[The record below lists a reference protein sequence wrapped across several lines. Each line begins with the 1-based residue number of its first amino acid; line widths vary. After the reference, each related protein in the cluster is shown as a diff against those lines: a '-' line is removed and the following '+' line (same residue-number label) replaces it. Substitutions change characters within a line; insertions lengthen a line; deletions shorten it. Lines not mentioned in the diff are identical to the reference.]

1 MANNFK
7 TTIELSAQS
16 PSGNL
21 LYTTL
26 ELPATRGESTD
37 AAHRLRNLPVRE
49 IVITGSDA
57 LPELADTR
65 LDAPTVD
72 ELNFFASRVNSL
84 PDDELAAL
92 GGVFLH
98 RGNLGEFEDG
108 LTMKDLINMTYGLD
122 GVMIAPNVAN
132 DEQLGQFVIDNEMND
147 DIAALSDEIIELL
160 DRERVGRRQRE
171 NEGGE
176 FMNGRYVVAGGFES
190 PEVYDGVT
198 LPTEEASDAVFRLHI
213 AAPDAEEGA
222 TVAVELP
229 MTQESIDLFAQEHD
243 GQPIG
248 SFVVV
253 NMESGIPQIAG
264 SQFGS
269 MDNFVLLNGIAQA
282 YSEMN
287 VTERM
292 TFKAALQA
300 QNGVSGDLS
309 DVLETAENVQD
320 YELAAFVSDEA
331 EFFKEYLAH
340 SLPTDFDVRWLDTLA
355 ISTDSLHLLER
366 LGATVT
372 DYGILSAR
380 GESLYKSIPFSAPEQ
395 DEAETHEQTNDGEIT
410 DESESA
416 DMTEDGAEITDED
429 ILTEDSAEITDE
441 SESADMTEDSADIS
455 VDDESPTEDGAEI
468 TDESESADMAEDNAD
483 ISVDDESP
491 TEDSA
496 EITDES
502 ESADM
507 AEDSADISVDEEVPT
522 EDGAEITDESE
533 SEDMTEDS
541 ADISADNDIPTED
554 STEITDESE
563 SADMTEDSADISV
576 DDNIPTE
583 DGAEITDE
591 SESADMAE
599 DSTDISVDNDVP
611 AEDSAEITDESESAD
626 MAEDNADISV
636 DDNIPTE
643 GGAEITDDNIPDE
656 DDAEITDEEI
666 LTEDSAE
673 LTDEDIPTEDSAEIT
688 DEDISIEDS
697 TEITDESESADMTED
712 SADIPVA
719 DEGEFPFD
727 EGEGACFPVE
737 DDEIPS
743 FCFEEDDQD
752 DEESEDE
759 DEDEDEDYEEYM
771 GGMTF

>member
-26 ELPATRGESTD
+26 ELPATRGEITD
-37 AAHRLRNLPVRE
+37 AAHRLRNLPVSE

-72 ELNFFASRVNSL
+72 ELNFFASRVNAL

-147 DIAALSDEIIELL
+147 DIAELSDEIIELL

-198 LPTEEASDAVFRLHI
+198 LPAEDISDAVFRLHI

-229 MTQESIDLFAQEHD
+229 MTQESIELLAQEHD

-253 NMESGIPQIAG
+253 NMESGIPQIKG

-287 VTERM
+287 VGERM

-300 QNGVSGDLS
+300 QGGLSGDLS
-309 DVLETAENVQD
+309 DILETAESVRE

-380 GESLYKSIPFSAPEQ
+380 GESLYKSIPFSAPDADEEETQEQ
-395 DEAETHEQTNDGEIT
+395 SNDGEIA

-416 DMTEDGAEITDED
+416 EMSDDGAEISADNDNPTEDSAEITDDNIPTEDGVEITDEDISTEDGTELTDDNIPTEDGAEITDED
-429 ILTEDSAEITDE
+429 ILTEDNAKLT
-441 SESADMTEDSADIS
+441 ADD
-455 VDDESPTEDGAEI
+455 VLPTEDGAELTDDNI
-468 TDESESADMAEDNAD
+468 PTEDSAELTDEN
-483 ISVDDESP
+483 IP
-491 TEDSA
+491 TKDSA
-496 EITDES
+496 EITDE
-502 ESADM
+502 DT
-507 AEDSADISVDEEVPT
+507 PT
-522 EDGAEITDESE
+522 EDGTEITDE
-533 SEDMTEDS
+533 
-541 ADISADNDIPTED
+541 DIPTED
-554 STEITDESE
+554 D
-563 SADMTEDSADISV
+563 ADISEDNAELTT
-576 DDNIPTE
+576 DDVLLTE
-583 DGAEITDE
+583 DG
-591 SESADMAE
+591 
-599 DSTDISVDNDVP
+599 
-611 AEDSAEITDESESAD
+611 
-626 MAEDNADISV
+626 
-636 DDNIPTE
+636 
-643 GGAEITDDNIPDE
+643 
-656 DDAEITDEEI
+656 
-666 LTEDSAE
+666 AE
-673 LTDEDIPTEDSAEIT
+673 LTDEDIPTEDG
-688 DEDISIEDS
+688 
-697 TEITDESESADMTED
+697 TEIPDESESADMTED
-712 SADIPVA
+712 NAEITADEVLPDEDGAEITVA

-727 EGEGACFPVE
+727 EGEVACFPVE

-743 FCFEEDDQD
+743 FCFGEDDQD
-752 DEESEDE
+752 DDESEDE
-759 DEDEDEDYEEYM
+759 DEDEDEDYEYA
-771 GGMTF
+771 GGMTL

>member
-26 ELPATRGESTD
+26 ELPATRGEITD
-37 AAHRLRNLPVRE
+37 AAHRLRNLPVSE
-49 IVITGSDA
+49 IVITDSDA

-65 LDAPTVD
+65 LEAPTVD
-72 ELNFFASRVNSL
+72 ELNFFASRVNAL

-147 DIAALSDEIIELL
+147 DIAELSDEIIELL

-198 LPTEEASDAVFRLHI
+198 LPVEEASDAVFRLHI

-253 NMESGIPQIAG
+253 NMESGIPQITG

-287 VTERM
+287 VGERM

-300 QNGVSGDLS
+300 QGGLSGDLS
-309 DVLETAENVQD
+309 DILETAESVRE

-380 GESLYKSIPFSAPEQ
+380 GESLYKSIPFSAPDA
-395 DEAETHEQTNDGEIT
+395 DEAETQEQSNDG
-410 DESESA
+410 
-416 DMTEDGAEITDED
+416 
-429 ILTEDSAEITDE
+429 EITDE

-455 VDDESPTEDGAEI
+455 VDDEIPTDDVTEI
-468 TDESESADMAEDNAD
+468 TDESESADM
-483 ISVDDESP
+483 
-491 TEDSA
+491 T
-496 EITDES
+496 
-502 ESADM
+502 
-507 AEDSADISVDEEVPT
+507 EDSADISVD
-522 EDGAEITDESE
+522 DE
-533 SEDMTEDS
+533 
-541 ADISADNDIPTED
+541 IPTD
-554 STEITDESE
+554 DVTEITDESE

-583 DGAEITDE
+583 DNAGITDE
-591 SESADMAE
+591 SESADM
-599 DSTDISVDNDVP
+599 T
-611 AEDSAEITDESESAD
+611 
-626 MAEDNADISV
+626 EDNADISV

-643 GGAEITDDNIPDE
+643 DGAEITDE
-656 DDAEITDEEI
+656 STDM
-666 LTEDSAE
+666 
-673 LTDEDIPTEDSAEIT
+673 TEDSAEIT
-688 DEDISIEDS
+688 DEDVPTEDGA
-697 TEITDESESADMTED
+697 ELTDEGEFPFDEGESESSEAEEFPTED
-712 SADIPVA
+712 G
-719 DEGEFPFD
+719 GEFPFD

-743 FCFEEDDQD
+743 FCFDEDDQD
-752 DEESEDE
+752 DDESEDE
-759 DEDEDEDYEEYM
+759 DEDEDEDYEAYM
-771 GGMTF
+771 GGMMF

>member
-26 ELPATRGESTD
+26 ELPATHGEITD
-37 AAHRLRNLPVRE
+37 AAHRLRNLPVSE

-72 ELNFFASRVNSL
+72 ELNFFASRVNAL

-190 PEVYDGVT
+190 PEVYDGIT
-198 LPTEEASDAVFRLHI
+198 LPAEDISDAVFRLHI

-264 SQFGS
+264 SQFGT
-269 MDNFVLLNGIAQA
+269 MENFVLLNGIAQA

-287 VTERM
+287 VGERM

-300 QNGVSGDLS
+300 QDGLSGDLS
-309 DVLETAENVQD
+309 DILETAESVRE

-380 GESLYKSIPFSAPEQ
+380 GESLYKSIPFSAPDA
-395 DEAETHEQTNDGEIT
+395 DEAETQEQTNDGEIT

-416 DMTEDGAEITDED
+416 DMTEDST
-429 ILTEDSAEITDE
+429 
-441 SESADMTEDSADIS
+441 DIS
-455 VDDESPTEDGAEI
+455 VDNDNPTEDG
-468 TDESESADMAEDNAD
+468 
-483 ISVDDESP
+483 
-491 TEDSA
+491 A

-507 AEDSADISVDEEVPT
+507 AEDSADISVD
-522 EDGAEITDESE
+522 DEILTD
-533 SEDMTEDS
+533 DV
-541 ADISADNDIPTED
+541 
-554 STEITDESE
+554 TEITDESE
-563 SADMTEDSADISV
+563 SADMAEGSTDISV

-583 DGAEITDE
+583 DGAELTDDNIPTEDGVEITDEDIPTEDNAEHTDEDIPTEDSTEITNE
-591 SESADMAE
+591 SESADM
-599 DSTDISVDNDVP
+599 T
-611 AEDSAEITDESESAD
+611 EDSAELTAD
-626 MAEDNADISV
+626 DV
-636 DDNIPTE
+636 LPTE
-643 GGAEITDDNIPDE
+643 DG
-656 DDAEITDEEI
+656 
-666 LTEDSAE
+666 AE
-673 LTDEDIPTEDSAEIT
+673 LTDEDIPTEDGAELT
-688 DEDISIEDS
+688 DENIPAEDGA
-697 TEITDESESADMTED
+697 EITDESESANMAEDNADISVDNDIPTENSTEFTDESESTDMTED
-712 SADIPVA
+712 GSDISADNDIRTA
-719 DEGEFPFD
+719 RIFPLITIFSLRTVQKSPTIIFRPRT
-727 EGEGACFPVE
+727 ARRLQSLTRVNFPLMRVNPNCPKRRNFPLRMTASFPLTRVKARAF
-737 DDEIPS
+737 PS
-743 FCFEEDDQD
+743 RMMKFLR
-752 DEESEDE
+752 SALGK
-759 DEDEDEDYEEYM
+759 M
-771 GGMTF
+771 IRMMTSPKMRMKMRTRITKWEA

>member
-26 ELPATRGESTD
+26 ELPATRGEITD
-37 AAHRLRNLPVRE
+37 AAHRLRNLPVSE
-49 IVITGSDA
+49 IVITDSDA

-72 ELNFFASRVNSL
+72 ELNFFASRVNAL

-198 LPTEEASDAVFRLHI
+198 LPAEEASDAVFRLHI

-248 SFVVV
+248 SFVIV
-253 NMESGIPQIAG
+253 NMESGIPQITG

-282 YSEMN
+282 YSEMK
-287 VTERM
+287 VGERM

-300 QNGVSGDLS
+300 QGGLSGDLS
-309 DVLETAENVQD
+309 DILETAESVRE

-331 EFFKEYLAH
+331 EFFKEYIAH

-380 GESLYKSIPFSAPEQ
+380 GESLYKSIPFSAPDA
-395 DEAETHEQTNDGEIT
+395 DEAEAQEQ
-410 DESESA
+410 SEDDA
-416 DMTEDGAEITDED
+416 DM
-429 ILTEDSAEITDE
+429 TEDSAEITDE

-455 VDDESPTEDGAEI
+455 ADNDNPIEDGTEITDESESADMTEDNADISVDNDNPTEDSAEITDESESADMTEDSADISADNEIPTEDGAEI
-468 TDESESADMAEDNAD
+468 TDESESADMTEDSAD
-483 ISVDDESP
+483 ISTDNDNP
-491 TEDSA
+491 TEDSTEFTDESESADMAEDSTDISADNDNPTEDGA

-507 AEDSADISVDEEVPT
+507 AEDSADISVDDNIPTDNVTEITDESESANMAEDNADISVDNDIPT
-522 EDGAEITDESE
+522 ENSTEFTDESE

-541 ADISADNDIPTED
+541 ADISADNDF
-554 STEITDESE
+554 
-563 SADMTEDSADISV
+563 
-576 DDNIPTE
+576 PTE
-583 DGAEITDE
+583 DG
-591 SESADMAE
+591 
-599 DSTDISVDNDVP
+599 
-611 AEDSAEITDESESAD
+611 
-626 MAEDNADISV
+626 
-636 DDNIPTE
+636 
-643 GGAEITDDNIPDE
+643 
-656 DDAEITDEEI
+656 
-666 LTEDSAE
+666 AE
-673 LTDEDIPTEDSAEIT
+673 LTDEDISAE
-688 DEDISIEDS
+688 D
-697 TEITDESESADMTED
+697 
-712 SADIPVA
+712 
-719 DEGEFPFD
+719 
-727 EGEGACFPVE
+727 GAELRICA
-737 DDEIPS
+737 
-743 FCFEEDDQD
+743 
-752 DEESEDE
+752 
-759 DEDEDEDYEEYM
+759 
-771 GGMTF
+771 

>member
-26 ELPATRGESTD
+26 ELPATRGEITD
-37 AAHRLRNLPVRE
+37 AAHRLRNLPVSE

-72 ELNFFASRVNSL
+72 ELNFFASRVNAL

-198 LPTEEASDAVFRLHI
+198 LPAEEASDAVFRLHI

-253 NMESGIPQIAG
+253 NMESGIPQITG

-287 VTERM
+287 VGERM

-300 QNGVSGDLS
+300 QGGLSGDLS
-309 DVLETAENVQD
+309 DILETAESVRE

-331 EFFKEYLAH
+331 EFFKEYIAH

-380 GESLYKSIPFSAPEQ
+380 GESLYKSIPFSAPDA
-395 DEAETHEQTNDGEIT
+395 DEAEAQEQ
-410 DESESA
+410 SEDDA
-416 DMTEDGAEITDED
+416 DM
-429 ILTEDSAEITDE
+429 TEDSAEITDE

-455 VDDESPTEDGAEI
+455 ADNDNPIEDGTEITDESESADMTEDNADISVDNDNPTEDSAEITDESESADMTEDSADISADNEIPTEDGAEI
-468 TDESESADMAEDNAD
+468 TDESESADMTEDSAD
-483 ISVDDESP
+483 ISTDNDNP
-491 TEDSA
+491 TEDSTEFTDESESADMAEDSTDISADNDNPTEDGA

-507 AEDSADISVDEEVPT
+507 AEDSADISVDDNIPTDNVTEITDESESANMAEDNADISVDNDIPT
-522 EDGAEITDESE
+522 ENSTEFTDESE

-541 ADISADNDIPTED
+541 ADISADNDF
-554 STEITDESE
+554 
-563 SADMTEDSADISV
+563 
-576 DDNIPTE
+576 PTE
-583 DGAEITDE
+583 DG
-591 SESADMAE
+591 
-599 DSTDISVDNDVP
+599 
-611 AEDSAEITDESESAD
+611 
-626 MAEDNADISV
+626 
-636 DDNIPTE
+636 
-643 GGAEITDDNIPDE
+643 
-656 DDAEITDEEI
+656 
-666 LTEDSAE
+666 AE
-673 LTDEDIPTEDSAEIT
+673 LTDEDISAE
-688 DEDISIEDS
+688 D
-697 TEITDESESADMTED
+697 
-712 SADIPVA
+712 
-719 DEGEFPFD
+719 
-727 EGEGACFPVE
+727 GAELRICA
-737 DDEIPS
+737 
-743 FCFEEDDQD
+743 
-752 DEESEDE
+752 
-759 DEDEDEDYEEYM
+759 
-771 GGMTF
+771 

>member
-26 ELPATRGESTD
+26 ELPATRGEITD
-37 AAHRLRNLPVRE
+37 AAHRLRNLPVSE

-57 LPELADTR
+57 LPELVDTR

-72 ELNFFASRVNSL
+72 ELNFFASRVNAL

-198 LPTEEASDAVFRLHI
+198 LPAEEASDAVFRLHI

-253 NMESGIPQIAG
+253 NMESGIPQITG

-287 VTERM
+287 VGERM

-300 QNGVSGDLS
+300 QGGLSGDLS
-309 DVLETAENVQD
+309 DVLETAESVSE

-331 EFFKEYLAH
+331 EFFKEYIAH

-372 DYGILSAR
+372 DYGILSAK
-380 GESLYKSIPFSAPEQ
+380 GESLYKSIPFNAPDA
-395 DEAETHEQTNDGEIT
+395 DEAETQEQTNDGEIP
-410 DESESA
+410 DESKSE
-416 DMTEDGAEITDED
+416 DMSEDGAAIF
-429 ILTEDSAEITDE
+429 
-441 SESADMTEDSADIS
+441 
-455 VDDESPTEDGAEI
+455 
-468 TDESESADMAEDNAD
+468 
-483 ISVDDESP
+483 
-491 TEDSA
+491 
-496 EITDES
+496 
-502 ESADM
+502 
-507 AEDSADISVDEEVPT
+507 DEE
-522 EDGAEITDESE
+522 
-533 SEDMTEDS
+533 
-541 ADISADNDIPTED
+541 
-554 STEITDESE
+554 
-563 SADMTEDSADISV
+563 
-576 DDNIPTE
+576 IPTE
-583 DGAEITDE
+583 DGAEI
-591 SESADMAE
+591 
-599 DSTDISVDNDVP
+599 
-611 AEDSAEITDESESAD
+611 
-626 MAEDNADISV
+626 
-636 DDNIPTE
+636 
-643 GGAEITDDNIPDE
+643 
-656 DDAEITDEEI
+656 
-666 LTEDSAE
+666 
-673 LTDEDIPTEDSAEIT
+673 TDEDIPTEDSAEIT
-688 DEDISIEDS
+688 DEEIPTEDS
-697 TEITDESESADMTED
+697 TEITDEEIPTED
-712 SADIPVA
+712 STEITDDEIPTEDGAELTDEEIPTEDSTEITDDEIPTEDSVEITDEEIPNEDGAEITDEEIPTEDSTEITDEYIPTEDGAEIADEEIPTEDSTEITDDEIPTEDSTEITDDEIPTEDGADITFA

-752 DEESEDE
+752 DDESEDE
-759 DEDEDEDYEEYM
+759 DEDEDEDYEAYM
-771 GGMTF
+771 GGMMF